1 MSYKLI
7 AINYY
12 NMHPSKRYIHDRL
25 VLLLISASAFIAI
38 LTVLTVI
45 WQLGSVRS
53 EGYITQYRPSLGLS
67 AFKKGTSL
75 EIIAFPIFAGLV
87 FLFHLHLS
95 IETYRNRRYLAV
107 AVLGLGLFLI
117 VLWLISSVSLLRLPL
132 LLLYSYILIHNV
144 AA

>member
-1 MSYKLI
+1 
-7 AINYY
+7 
-12 NMHPSKRYIHDRL
+12 MHPSKRYIHDRL

-38 LTVLTVI
+38 LTVLTVV

-87 FLFHLHLS
+87 FLFHLILS
-95 IETYRNRRYLAV
+95 IKTYHIRRHFAV
-107 AVLGLGLFLI
+107 AVLGMGLLLI
-117 VLWLISSVSLLRLPL
+117 TLSLIISFSLLRLR
-132 LLLYSYILIHNV
+132 
-144 AA
+144 